1 MILNHPKPRPVL
13 GLLTLILPGPDRRRS
28 HSLYQYRITYR
39 NPNADEPGCVMT
51 WDVDGG
57 RQAYQ
62 IAAERIAGGGV
73 RWHCSCADA
82 VYRGEDDPNHC
93 CKHVRGLIETIPTI
107 GTPVRQ
113 VTAAAA

>member
-1 MILNHPKPRPVL
+1 MILNQPKPRPVL

-39 NPNADEPGCVMT
+39 NPNPDEPGCVMT
-51 WDVDGG
+51 WDVAGG
-57 RQAYQ
+57 RQPYQ
-62 IAAERIAGGGV
+62 IAVERTAAGGI

-93 CKHVRGLIETIPTI
+93 CKHVTGLIETIPTV
-107 GTPVRQ
+107 GPPVRQ
-113 VTAAAA
+113 VSAAAA